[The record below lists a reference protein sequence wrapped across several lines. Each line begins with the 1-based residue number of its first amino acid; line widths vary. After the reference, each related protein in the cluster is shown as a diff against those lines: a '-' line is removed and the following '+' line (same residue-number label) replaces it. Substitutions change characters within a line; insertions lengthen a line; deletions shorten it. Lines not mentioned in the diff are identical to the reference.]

1 MSFSARRAGRTN
13 YSQELFARES
23 ISGEYAGVAGAH
35 AIATPVLPDGKRS
48 RTYLYWACWVGV
60 AFFAVYPTTN
70 WLTSLRPQPFHLY
83 LPAELAVPLVPEFI
97 WAYLS
102 MYALFFLPLFFLP
115 TVRMPALG
123 RQLVAGTLVSGL
135 LFLLFPAELGF
146 ARVVPADPPYTGIY
160 AVMFGMDRPHNLV
173 PSLHVVFSTAI
184 ALACAD
190 VAGSATR
197 ALLFGWLGVMA
208 ASTILVHQH
217 HVLDVAAAFFL
228 VFLLRRRYEVP
239 HA

>member
-1 MSFSARRAGRTN
+1 MFLGRDSIAAKRANAAG
-13 YSQELFARES
+13 ELFVE
-23 ISGEYAGVAGAH
+23 
-35 AIATPVLPDGKRS
+35 TPPLPDRE
-48 RTYLYWACWVGV
+48 RFRAYLFWAWWTGV
-60 AFFAVYPTTN
+60 AFFAVYPTLN
-70 WLTSLRPQPFHLY
+70 WLTSLRSQPYHLY
-83 LPAELAVPLVPEFI
+83 MPAELAVPLVPQFI

-123 RQLVAGTLVSGL
+123 KQLVAGTLVSGL
-135 LFLLFPAELGF
+135 LFLLLPAELGF
-146 ARVVPADPPYTGIY
+146 ARVVPADPPYTRIY
-160 AVMFGMDRPHNLV
+160 AVMFGVDRPHNLV

-228 VFLLRRRYEVP
+228 VFLLRRQYEVTY
-239 HA
+239 A

>member
-1 MSFSARRAGRTN
+1 MFLAAHRAGRPN
-13 YSQELFARES
+13 HMQELFAKENV
-23 ISGEYAGVAGAH
+23 SGGSAGMAGAP
-35 AIATPVLPDGKRS
+35 AIATLVVPDGERS
-48 RTYLYWACWVGV
+48 RTYLYWTCWVGA

-83 LPAELAVPLVPEFI
+83 LPAELAVPLVPQFI

-123 RQLVAGTLVSGL
+123 KQLVAGTLVSGL

-160 AVMFGMDRPHNLV
+160 AVMFGVDRPHNLV
-173 PSLHVVFSTAI
+173 PSLHVVFSAAI

-190 VAGSATR
+190 VARPAARTV
-197 ALLFGWLGVMA
+197 LFGWLGVMA

-228 VFLLRRRYEVP
+228 VFLLRRRYEVTY
-239 HA
+239 A